1 MNFHRRSLR
10 IWVTATILVLTTGAM
25 TATQLY
31 NSRQRHLEAGR
42 ELALALSNAAA
53 QRVAAN
59 LSGIDAL
66 LLEAQ
71 ARVPISGLV
80 PDEVLEPLRQR
91 MLAIRDL
98 RGLSFVTPDGILRQ
112 VVHRNGREISKNK
125 SADVSDRPHVQ
136 FQRRNWHE
144 KALALSPPAL
154 DRLTESQ
161 AWYASRPV
169 VAQDGSLVGLV
180 AVVMETNLL
189 EAPLQAAMPGS
200 GDAAGIFSTDGILY
214 ARLPAQPQAIGRSMA
229 ESEVYKAYNA
239 LGAKGGITDLTS
251 ITDQQ
256 RRSVGFTPVPG
267 YPLVVNVGIN
277 HQRLLEQWWHEAR
290 IHGGIQAALTLTIF
304 ILAWGMVRAER
315 RQAAAVDK
323 LRQVERAHIE
333 ELSAQVIQ
341 RTDELQRSLEALG
354 ESEERFRLIADTSP
368 LPLVVTRRADGIVIY
383 INAQAAEAFQVPQDQ
398 AKGKVAP
405 NFWENPADRTRMVET
420 LVRDGYVRDLEAVLK
435 RADGQRFTALLSG
448 AFGTLQGESIV
459 LISVMDISD
468 RKQLQEE
475 LARSNAELERFSYAI
490 SHDLQEPLRM
500 VASYVGLIERR
511 YTERLDDQGRE
522 FIAFA
527 IDGAKRMSRMIN
539 ELLEY
544 SRVRRQTWHFSDT
557 DLNQVMQDALANL
570 DNRIKEC
577 GAQINISPLPI
588 LPADSGQLMRVL
600 QNLIG
605 NSLKY
610 CTPSRPP
617 VIEVTTRQDG
627 ENWVIEIQDN
637 GLGFDPDASGRL
649 FQVFQR
655 LHTASGIDGT
665 GIGLALCRSIV
676 VAHGG
681 TITARSDGPDQGA
694 IFTLCLP
701 ASRDTKKGAN

>member
-511 YTERLDDQGRE
+511 YTEHLDDQGRE

-527 IDGAKRMSRMIN
+527 VDGAKRMSRMIN

-610 CTPSRPP
+610 CAPSRPP

>member
-1 MNFHRRSLR
+1 MDFRRRSLR

-25 TATQLY
+25 TATQLL
-31 NSRQRHLEAGR
+31 NSRQRHLESGH

-53 QRVAAN
+53 QRMAAN
-59 LSGIDAL
+59 LSSIDAL
-66 LLEAQ
+66 LHEAQ
-71 ARVPISGLV
+71 ARVPTSGLV

-98 RGLSFVTPDGILRQ
+98 RGMSFVTPDGILRQ
-112 VVHRNGREISKNK
+112 VVLRNGIGASPERT
-125 SADVSDRPHVQ
+125 ADISDRPHVQ

-144 KALALSPPAL
+144 NSLALSPPAV
-154 DRLTESQ
+154 DHLTETQ
-161 AWYASRPV
+161 AWFASRPV
-169 VAQDGSLVGLV
+169 TAPDGSLIGLV
-180 AVVMETNLL
+180 AVMMDTSLL

-200 GDAAGIFSTDGILY
+200 GDAAGVFSTDGILY
-214 ARLPAQPQAIGRSMA
+214 ARLPGQPQAIGRSIA
-229 ESEVYKAYNA
+229 ESDVFKAYSA
-239 LGAKGGITDLTS
+239 LGAMGGVTELIS

-267 YPLVVNVGIN
+267 YPMVVNVGIN

-290 IHGGIQAALTLTIF
+290 IHGGIQAALTITIF
-304 ILAWGMVRAER
+304 VLAWGMVRAER
-315 RQAAAVDK
+315 RQAVAVDK

-341 RTDELQRSLEALG
+341 RTDELQRSLEALS

-368 LPLVVTRRADGIVIY
+368 LPLVVTRRSDGIVIY

-405 NFWENPADRTRMVET
+405 NFWEFPQDRTRMVET
-420 LVRDGYVRDLEAVLK
+420 LVREGHVRDLEAVLK
-435 RADGQRFTALLSG
+435 RADGHRFTALLSG

-511 YTERLDDQGRE
+511 YTEQLDDQGRE

-527 IDGAKRMSRMIN
+527 VDGAKRMSRMIN

-544 SRVRRQTWHFSDT
+544 SRVRRQIWHFSDS

-577 GAQINISPLPI
+577 GAQINVSPLPT
-588 LPADSGQLMRVL
+588 LPVDSGQMMRVL

-610 CTPSRPP
+610 SAPLRPP
-617 VIEVTTRQDG
+617 VIEVTAHQAG
-627 ENWVIEIQDN
+627 GNWVIEIKDN
-637 GLGFDPDASGRL
+637 GLGFAPDDAKRL

-655 LHTASGIDGT
+655 LHTASGIEGT
-665 GIGLALCRSIV
+665 GIGLALCSSIV
-676 VAHGG
+676 TAHGG
-681 TITARSDGPDQGA
+681 TITARSDGPDHGA
-694 IFTLCLP
+694 TFTLSLP
-701 ASRDTKKGAN
+701 ASRDTKKGAE

>member
-1 MNFHRRSLR
+1 
-10 IWVTATILVLTTGAM
+10 M
-25 TATQLY
+25 TAAQLY
-31 NSRQRHLEAGR
+31 NSRQRHLESGH

-53 QRVAAN
+53 QRLAAN

-66 LLEAQ
+66 LREAVS
-71 ARVPISGLV
+71 RVPTKGMV

-98 RGLSFVTPDGILRQ
+98 RALSFISPDGILRQ
-112 VVHRNGREISKNK
+112 AVHRKGRDIARNQ
-125 SADVSDRPHVQ
+125 SADVSERPHVQ

-144 KALALSPPAL
+144 NLLALSPPAQ
-154 DRLTESQ
+154 DRLTESLG
-161 AWYASRPV
+161 WFASRPV
-169 VAQDGSLVGLV
+169 VAEDGSLVGLV
-180 AVVMETNLL
+180 AVAMEPDLL
-189 EAPLQAAMPGS
+189 EAPLEAAMPQS
-200 GDAAGIFSTDGILY
+200 GDAAGVFSLDGILY
-214 ARLPAQPQAIGRSMA
+214 ARLPPQPQATGRSIT
-229 ESEVYKAYNA
+229 ESEVFKAYTA
-239 LGAKGGITDLTS
+239 LGTKGGVTELTS

-277 HQRLLEQWWHEAR
+277 HQRLLAQWWHEAR
-290 IHGGIQAALTLTIF
+290 IHGGIQAALTVTIF
-304 ILAWGMVRAER
+304 VLAWGMARAER

-341 RTDELQRSLEALG
+341 RTDELQKSLEALG

-368 LPLVVTRRADGIVIY
+368 LPLVVTRRKDGIVIY
-383 INAQAAEAFQVPQDQ
+383 INAQAADAFQVPQSE

-405 NFWENPADRTRMVET
+405 NFWENPEDRTRMVER
-420 LVRDGYVRDLEAVLK
+420 LVREGYVRDLEAVLK
-435 RADGQRFTALLSG
+435 RADGKRFTALLSG
-448 AFGTLQGESIV
+448 AFGTLQGEAIV
-459 LISVMDISD
+459 LISVLDISD
-468 RKQLQEE
+468 RKKLQEE

-511 YTERLDDQGRE
+511 YAERLDDQGRE

-527 IDGAKRMSRMIN
+527 VNGAKRMSRMIS

-544 SRVRRQTWHFSDT
+544 SRVQRQTWIFNDT
-557 DLNQVMQDALANL
+557 DLNQVMAEALANL
-570 DNRIKEC
+570 DNRIKES
-577 GAQINISPLPI
+577 GAQVEIAPLPT
-588 LPADSGQLMRVL
+588 LPADAGQLMRVL
-600 QNLIG
+600 LNLIG
-605 NSLKY
+605 NALKY
-610 CTPSRPP
+610 RSPQRPP
-617 VIEVTTRQDG
+617 VITVDTRRDD
-627 ENWVIEIQDN
+627 ENWVIEVKDN
-637 GLGFDPDASGRL
+637 GLGFDPSEASRL

-655 LHTASGIDGT
+655 LHATMDIDGT

-676 VAHGG
+676 AAHGG

-694 IFTLCLP
+694 VFTLTLP
-701 ASRDTKKGAN
+701 ATQDMKKA